1 MGKFNFERERR
12 NIFLLCCADS
22 HLDPLG
28 LHAPRVGGLVEG
40 ALHDLTDGLSLGEDL
55 GEVLGAQH
63 VPEGGRRQ
71 QPRRVT
77 EKPFVKGT
85 TTTTILETGYKKTGY
100 KNNPD
105 IRQLFPRAKSCN
117 LSTESHIRINRI

>member
-40 ALHDLTDGLSLGEDL
+40 ALHDLTDGLALGEDL

-63 VPEGGRRQ
+63 IPEGGRRQ
-71 QPRRVT
+71 QPRGMTAMGR
-77 EKPFVKGT
+77 F
-85 TTTTILETGYKKTGY
+85 
-100 KNNPD
+100 KN
-105 IRQLFPRAKSCN
+105 
-117 LSTESHIRINRI
+117 TYVV